1 MESTLLFD
9 VSGRTAHTAALDLL
23 QSSFQFKK
31 SLKRTSLVDE
41 WLRLHAFNAGDPALI
56 PGQGTGSH
64 MPQLR
69 PGMVK

>member
-1 MESTLLFD
+1 MDSTLSFD
-9 VSGRTAHTAALDLL
+9 ISGRTAHTAALDLL

-31 SLKRTSLVDE
+31 SPKWTSLVDE
-41 WLRLHAFNAGDPALI
+41 WLRLHAFNAGDPASI